1 MNQTK
6 KEYQDFYNKVGS
18 LIGWDFSNLQYTSDG
33 VEWELYDILKQKCKE
48 TDVLLDI
55 GTGGGERILEISS
68 KFKFV
73 FGIDISPNMIRTA
86 KKNQINSDISN
97 VRFFEMDAEKINFPD
112 EMFNVIT
119 CRHSDFFPNEIYR
132 LLEKGGSFL
141 TQQVGEADKL
151 NLKKAFER
159 GQSFGIEDGSAMKEY
174 VQNLQTVGFSQ
185 IKTYEYNAIEY
196 YSRAEDLI
204 FLLKHTP
211 IIEHFGV
218 EKEDFTILE
227 KFIDKNTRNK
237 GIQTNSK
244 RYMIIAEK

>member
-1 MNQTK
+1 
-6 KEYQDFYNKVGS
+6 
-18 LIGWDFSNLQYTSDG
+18 
-33 VEWELYDILKQKCKE
+33 
-48 TDVLLDI
+48 
-55 GTGGGERILEISS
+55 
-68 KFKFV
+68 
-73 FGIDISPNMIRTA
+73 
-86 KKNQINSDISN
+86 
-97 VRFFEMDAEKINFPD
+97 
-112 EMFNVIT
+112 
-119 CRHSDFFPNEIYR
+119 
-132 LLEKGGSFL
+132 
-141 TQQVGEADKL
+141 
-151 NLKKAFER
+151 
-159 GQSFGIEDGSAMKEY
+159 MKEY